1 MTLTLGYR
9 NEQVIYEDDAG
20 EWGRFESNLAA
31 LVENVQRVVVA
42 ERETIRFS
50 LLALFTESH
59 VLLEDL
65 PGVGKTLL
73 AKTIARSIEGK
84 FTRIQFTPDLL
95 PTDITGSSV
104 FDLNSNRFEFLPGP
118 IFANIVLA
126 DELNRAGPRTQSALL
141 EAMGER
147 QVSAD
152 GSMLSLPKPF
162 LVIATQNFA
171 ESHGT
176 FPLPYSQLDRF
187 TISMGIG
194 YPDADQEIDILNRS
208 EHGLPEIGAVLT
220 TEDVIDMQATV
231 RSVQVALPVKEYIVN
246 VLRASR
252 EHTAVSIGVS
262 PRGGT
267 YLQRTAQAWAAF
279 EGRSFVVLDDVKRV
293 APNVLR
299 HRVILGAG
307 QRTTPDEVIADV
319 LANVAVPL

>member
-1 MTLTLGYR
+1 MTSILER
-9 NEQVIYEDDAG
+9 REDQILHESDTG
-20 EWGRFESNLAA
+20 GWDLFESNLSS
-31 LVENVQRVVVA
+31 LIENVQRVVVA

-73 AKTIARSIEGK
+73 AKTIARSIDGK

-95 PTDITGSSV
+95 PTDITGTSV
-104 FDLNSNRFEFLPGP
+104 FNLSANRFEFVPGP
-118 IFANIVLA
+118 VFANVMLA

-162 LVIATQNFA
+162 LVIATQNLA
-171 ESHGT
+171 DSHGT

-187 TISMGIG
+187 AISMGVG
-194 YPDADQEIDILNRS
+194 YPDADQEIDILSRS
-208 EHGLPEIGAVLT
+208 EHGLPDVGPVLT
-220 TEDVIDMQATV
+220 IEDVIDMQTTV
-231 RSVQVALPVKEYIVN
+231 RNVQVALPVKEYIVHI
-246 VLRASR
+246 LRASR
-252 EHTAVSIGVS
+252 EHPAVSIGVS

-267 YLQRTAQAWAAF
+267 HLQRTAQAWAAF
-279 EGRSFVVLDDVKRV
+279 EGRSFTVPDDVQRV

-299 HRVILGAG
+299 HRIILGTG
-307 QRTTPDEVIADV
+307 HRTTADEIIADV
-319 LANVAVPL
+319 LAGVAVPL